1 MGRKSNYS
9 IEEKVQAVLDYKNGA
24 RSISNNS
31 RKIKIYK
38 CSRFFK

>member
-24 RSISNNS
+24 EKYCTNM
-31 RKIKIYK
+31 Y
-38 CSRFFK
+38 RFRNE

>member
-24 RSISNNS
+24 RDSSKVDN
-31 RKIKIYK
+31 
-38 CSRFFK
+38 

>member
-24 RSISNNS
+24 IRSKLTGYSLVFSERNIC
-31 RKIKIYK
+31 I
-38 CSRFFK
+38 